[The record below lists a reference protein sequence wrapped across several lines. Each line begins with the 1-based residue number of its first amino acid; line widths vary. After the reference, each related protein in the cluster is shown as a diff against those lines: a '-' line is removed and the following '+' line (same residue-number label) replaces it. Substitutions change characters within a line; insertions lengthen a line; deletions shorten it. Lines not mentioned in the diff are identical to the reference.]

1 MKVTFSLRKDKVNKD
16 GLMPVRMT
24 IAINGERI
32 RRNVPPV
39 KCTLKDWDGER
50 IRKNKRTEKDN
61 HYIRYN
67 KILDELE
74 AKVKQTYSF
83 MLLNEIPL
91 TAEHL
96 IEKLDSNDLHTKNQT
111 YKFYPSFQEFIE
123 TSKNTKALG
132 TIKKYKTVLKFIQD
146 FEAFTKYTIRFDTIN
161 QRFYDL
167 FQEYSFE
174 ERNTLNN
181 YFGKLIAIIK
191 TFMRWSLE
199 KGYHQNTDF
208 EKFKKLQDEIEVIYL
223 KKDELFKLYEY
234 DFKSDRLNHVRDFFC
249 LGCFTGLRVSDLLN
263 LKESNIYEDYIKIAI
278 QKTKTIDQIIPLND
292 YAKAILKKYE
302 DTLYYPIPQISTQKL
317 NQYIKECCLIIGL
330 TENETL
336 TRYIG
341 QKRIQKTVPKY
352 TLITS
357 HIMRK
362 TFVTN
367 SLQLGMSEIVVRNIT
382 GHKDHSSFK
391 RYVKIAEDH
400 KMDEM
405 KNAWNK

>member
-1 MKVTFSLRKDKVNKD
+1 MKVTFSLRKDKVNKN
-16 GLMPVRMT
+16 GLIPVRMT

-32 RRNVPPV
+32 RRNVSPV

-74 AKVKQTYSF
+74 AKVKKTYSF

-91 TAEHL
+91 TTEHF
-96 IEKLDSNDLHTKNQT
+96 IEKLDSNDLHKKNQT

-123 TSKNTKALG
+123 TSKTTKALG

-146 FEAFTKYTIRFDTIN
+146 FEAFTNYTIRFDTID

-199 KGYHQNTDF
+199 KGYHQNKDF

-223 KKDELFKLYEY
+223 KKDELFKLYEH
-234 DFKSDRLNHVRDFFC
+234 DFESDRLNRVRDFFC

-263 LKESNIYEDYIKIAI
+263 LKESNVYKDYIKIAI

-336 TRYIG
+336 TRYVG
-341 QKRIQKTVPKY
+341 QRRIQNR
-352 TLITS
+352 S
-357 HIMRK
+357 
-362 TFVTN
+362 
-367 SLQLGMSEIVVRNIT
+367 
-382 GHKDHSSFK
+382 
-391 RYVKIAEDH
+391 
-400 KMDEM
+400 
-405 KNAWNK
+405 